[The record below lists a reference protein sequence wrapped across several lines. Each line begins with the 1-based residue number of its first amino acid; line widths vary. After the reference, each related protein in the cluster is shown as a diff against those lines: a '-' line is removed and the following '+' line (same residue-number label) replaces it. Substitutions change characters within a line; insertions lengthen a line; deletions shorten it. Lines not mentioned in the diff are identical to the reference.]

1 MKKFMDTYN
10 VSRETFELL
19 KAYEASLVEWQKKFN
34 LVSNSSL
41 DDSWNRHFED
51 SAQLFQYLPE
61 KAETLLDFGSG
72 AGFPGMVLA
81 IMAKSE
87 TPYLKFKLVES
98 IKKKTLYLNAVKELT
113 GANVEIIN
121 ERIENIRPQI
131 ADAITSRAMCALPD
145 LLKYARP
152 FCGKKTKLI
161 FLKGRSYEQEL
172 NTARNEWEFELEILP
187 NQESDDGVILV
198 ITGLH
203 HKGEKH
209 A

>member
-1 MKKFMDTYN
+1 MKNTEQKYN
-10 VSRETFELL
+10 VSRETLNLL
-19 KAYEASLVEWQKKFN
+19 KAYEASLCEWQQKMN
-34 LVSNSSL
+34 LVSKNSL
-41 DDSWNRHFED
+41 PEAWKRHFLD
-51 SAQLFQYLPE
+51 SMQLFSLLP
-61 KAETLLDFGSG
+61 KSAKIVYDFGSG

-121 ERIENIRPQI
+121 ERIENISPQI